1 MQISIKNYFSLNLL
15 LIFSLLIRVIAVFYF
30 GDEKIEYEWSILV
43 NNLYEHG
50 ILAFHSFK
58 DELIPSVYMPPLYVF
73 FIFLLKLIT
82 PENVEFT
89 KMVLITQ
96 TILSTFSIFIFYKLN
111 NFFFSKNWSLFNSF
125 LFSIF
130 PLNIY
135 ITTQISSISLQT
147 LLLIIYLYLL
157 FSLSEIKSFTKLKIF
172 FLSLVAGLL
181 MLLRGEFYLIFV
193 LTLIYFFLL
202 KKINLKKTIAILV
215 ISLLVI
221 SPYILRNYYT
231 FNKITL
237 TKSLGYN
244 LWKGNNPYAKVEGSE
259 SFEAYSDNSIN
270 EKRENLPKDK
280 LYEFHLD
287 SLFFDEG
294 LIYIKEN
301 PSLFIERYIKKFF
314 SFFYFNINSEYPN
327 YFHPLFIFP
336 IVFLSILSTAGIFI
350 SVKKLDYKNTYLLLY
365 LLLTM
370 LIFSLF
376 FILPRYKMIILP
388 VQMIYMN
395 YFLYNFFNKN
405 D

>member
-50 ILAFHSFK
+50 ALAFYSFK

-96 TILSTFSIFIFYKLN
+96 TVLSTFSIFIFYKLN

-202 KKINLKKTIAILV
+202 KKINLKKTIAILI

-221 SPYILRNYYT
+221 SPYIIRNYYT
-231 FNKITL
+231 FNKVTL
-237 TKSLGYN
+237 TKSLGFN

-259 SFEAYSDNSIN
+259 SFEAFSDNSIN

-327 YFHPLFIFP
+327 YFHPLFIVP
-336 IVFLSILSTAGIFI
+336 IVFLSIFSTAGIFI

-370 LIFSLF
+370 LIFSIF

>member
-50 ILAFHSFK
+50 ALAFYSFK

-73 FIFLLKLIT
+73 FIFLFKLIT

-157 FSLSEIKSFTKLKIF
+157 FSLSEIKSFTKQ
-172 FLSLVAGLL
+172 
-181 MLLRGEFYLIFV
+181 
-193 LTLIYFFLL
+193 T
-202 KKINLKKTIAILV
+202 
-215 ISLLVI
+215 
-221 SPYILRNYYT
+221 
-231 FNKITL
+231 
-237 TKSLGYN
+237 
-244 LWKGNNPYAKVEGSE
+244 
-259 SFEAYSDNSIN
+259 
-270 EKRENLPKDK
+270 
-280 LYEFHLD
+280 
-287 SLFFDEG
+287 
-294 LIYIKEN
+294 
-301 PSLFIERYIKKFF
+301 
-314 SFFYFNINSEYPN
+314 
-327 YFHPLFIFP
+327 
-336 IVFLSILSTAGIFI
+336 
-350 SVKKLDYKNTYLLLY
+350 
-365 LLLTM
+365 
-370 LIFSLF
+370 
-376 FILPRYKMIILP
+376 
-388 VQMIYMN
+388 
-395 YFLYNFFNKN
+395 
-405 D
+405 